1 MKTGD
6 GEGFMVVPFPLY
18 TAYTPETNDIYST
31 QVHNVGRIGAI
42 SVKTTKFS
50 ECSAFLNYQSTHSR
64 NVKETYYNYDLLY
77 SVVGGDSAEILAA
90 NQKMLNLLRDS
101 VITGFDKAY
110 EDSSALLSAKELVNT
125 PTGQVAFTTLK
136 WHDILDRAHYADS
149 NGIRTYYDMLKDAKE
164 FYMGRLFNSGYTM
177 LPA

>member
-1 MKTGD
+1 MMED
-6 GEGFMVVPFPLY
+6 EGKGFGILPVPLY
-18 TAYTPETNDIYST
+18 EQDAQKSERYLTLI
-31 QVHNVGRIGAI
+31 HNIGRIGAI

-77 SVVGGDSAEILAA
+77 SVVGGDSEEILNA
-90 NQKMLNLLRDS
+90 NKQMLDLLRAS

-110 EDSSALLSAKELVNT
+110 EDSSALFSPNEKV
-125 PTGQVAFTTLK
+125 TTIDGEKTFINLK
-136 WHDILDRAHYADS
+136 WHDILDQGSYQRA
-149 NGIRTYYDMLKDAKE
+149 NTIRTYYEQLKPAKE
-164 FYMGRLFNSGYTM
+164 TCMGRLFNNGYTM